1 MAFINIVDLTFGYDG
16 SSDNVFENVSFR
28 MDTDWRLGFTG
39 RNGRGKTTF
48 LRLLMELNKK
58 PAERK
63 YEYSGTISAS
73 NVKFEYFPYDVNMYD
88 NGAEEWY
95 TYEIA
100 EQILPDCMEPQEI
113 WKLFREMSLLEV
125 DEEVLYRPYTTLSYG
140 ERTKVMLALLFLK
153 ENSFL
158 LIDEPTNHLDMHARE
173 ILGEYLKKK
182 SGFILVSHDRRLLDT
197 AVDHILAINKT
208 NIEIQQG
215 NFSSWWENKQRQD
228 AHELAEND
236 RLKKDIGRLKQ
247 AAKQAGSWAD
257 KAENSKIGHKK
268 EVKNA
273 SIKDVPERAYIGEKS
288 RRMQQQRK
296 NLENRQERSIEEKSK
311 LLKNLE
317 TVEDLKLFP
326 MEYRSDRL
334 VQFTDVSIYY
344 GEKLAAKD
352 VSFEVCRGDRI
363 ALSGRNGCGK
373 SSVLKLLLGV
383 KEGTVSVNGEF
394 GSAAKENMTYDG
406 ILHLGSQLV
415 VSYVPQD
422 ASHLRGSISN
432 YAETNGI
439 DAQLL
444 NMLLRKLDF
453 SRAQLEKN
461 MEDFSEGQ
469 KKKVLLAASLVTRAH
484 LYVWDEPLNY
494 IDVFSRMQIEDL
506 ILKYQPTLLFVEH
519 DREFTEK
526 IATKVIRM

>member
-1 MAFINIVDLTFGYDG
+1 MSFINIVNLTFGYEG
-16 SSDNVFENVSFR
+16 NSDNVFEDVSFR
-28 MDTDWRLGFTG
+28 MDTNWRLGFTG

-48 LRLLMELNKK
+48 MRLLMDQNRK

-63 YEYSGTISAS
+63 YEYEGTISAS
-73 NVKFEYFPYDVNMYD
+73 GVQFEYFPYDVGSM
-88 NGAEEWY
+88 AEIGDRY

-125 DEEVLYRPYTTLSYG
+125 EEEVLYRPYSTLSFG

-158 LIDEPTNHLDMHARE
+158 LIDEPTNHLDIHARE

-182 SGFILVSHDRRLLDT
+182 SGYILVSHDRRLLDT

-208 NIEIQQG
+208 NIEVQQG

-236 RLKKDIGRLKQ
+236 RLRKDIGRLKQ
-247 AAKQAGSWAD
+247 AAKQAGNWAD
-257 KAENSKIGHKK
+257 KAESSKIGHRK
-268 EVKNA
+268 EAKNGTINDMA
-273 SIKDVPERAYIGEKS
+273 ERSYIGEKS

-296 NLENRQERSIEEKSK
+296 NLENRQERAIEEKSG

-317 TVEDLKLFP
+317 TMEDLKLFP
-326 MEYRSDRL
+326 MEYRTERL
-334 VQFTDVSIYY
+334 AEFDDVGIFY
-344 GEKLAAKD
+344 GEKQAA
-352 VSFEVCRGDRI
+352 VNVNFEICRGDRI
-363 ALSGRNGCGK
+363 ALAGRNGCGK
-373 SSVLKLLLGV
+373 SSILKLLLGM
-383 KEGTVSVNGEF
+383 KD
-394 GSAAKENMTYDG
+394 GSAVESGNMTHIG
-406 ILHLGSQLV
+406 RLHLGSQLII
-415 VSYVPQD
+415 SYVPQD
-422 ASHLRGSISN
+422 ASGLRGTIN
-432 YAETNGI
+432 DYAEANGI

-469 KKKVLLAASLVTRAH
+469 KKKVLLAASLVTKAH
-484 LYVWDEPLNY
+484 LYIWDEPLNY
-494 IDVFSRMQIEDL
+494 IDVFSRMQIEEL

-526 IATKVIRM
+526 IATKTVTM

>member
-28 MDTDWRLGFTG
+28 MDTDWKLGFTG

-58 PAERK
+58 PAERN

-73 NVKFEYFPYDVNMYD
+73 NVKFEYFPYDVPMHVD
-88 NGAEEWY
+88 GAEEQY

-125 DEEVLYRPYTTLSYG
+125 DEEVLYRPYATLSYG

-247 AAKQAGSWAD
+247 AAKQAGNWAD
-257 KAENSKIGHKK
+257 KAESSKIGHKK

-273 SIKDVPERAYIGEKS
+273 SIKDVPERSYIGEKS

-296 NLENRQERSIEEKSK
+296 NLENRQERAVEEKSG

-326 MEYRSDRL
+326 MEYRSERL
-334 VQFTDVSIYY
+334 VQFADVSIFY
-344 GEKLAAKD
+344 GEKQAAKD
-352 VSFEVCRGDRI
+352 VNFEICRGDRI

-373 SSVLKLLLGV
+373 SSVLKLLLGI
-383 KEGTVSVNGEF
+383 KEGT
-394 GSAAKENMTYDG
+394 YDG
-406 ILHLGSQLV
+406 TLHLGSQLV
-415 VSYVPQD
+415 ISYVPQD
-422 ASHLRGSISN
+422 ASHLHGSISD

-506 ILKYQPTLLFVEH
+506 ILKYQPTLVFVEH
-519 DREFTEK
+519 DREFAEK
-526 IATKVIRM
+526 MATKLICL